1 MEQTTIVK
9 KILYLTAILLS
20 LAMIWY
26 FIWSWITIVNIAIDY
41 STALTTSDKAAVLE
55 VRPHFYL
62 PYLGILIQFS
72 LGFGYVVDWLTRAI
86 IGFKNSLKKRSELEE
101 IKMLTPEEL
110 KQRRA
115 TLIKEL
121 KELDNQIQQ
130 AERTLQALKKTTIKQ
145 RFKQLLGGLL
155 KLMIWLSFF
164 LARTSFFYYFL
175 HSVIQWSLIALLLL
189 FG

>member
-1 MEQTTIVK
+1 MKQTTIVK

-55 VRPHFYL
+55 ARSHFYL

-86 IGFKNSLKKRSELEE
+86 IGFKNSLKKRS
-101 IKMLTPEEL
+101 
-110 KQRRA
+110 
-115 TLIKEL
+115 
-121 KELDNQIQQ
+121 
-130 AERTLQALKKTTIKQ
+130 
-145 RFKQLLGGLL
+145 
-155 KLMIWLSFF
+155 
-164 LARTSFFYYFL
+164 
-175 HSVIQWSLIALLLL
+175 
-189 FG
+189 

>member
-20 LAMIWY
+20 LAVIWY

-41 STALTTSDKAAVLE
+41 STAVTTNDKAAVAAVLE

-86 IGFKNSLKKRSELEE
+86 IGFKNSLKK
-101 IKMLTPEEL
+101 
-110 KQRRA
+110 
-115 TLIKEL
+115 
-121 KELDNQIQQ
+121 
-130 AERTLQALKKTTIKQ
+130 
-145 RFKQLLGGLL
+145 
-155 KLMIWLSFF
+155 
-164 LARTSFFYYFL
+164 
-175 HSVIQWSLIALLLL
+175 WS
-189 FG
+189 

>member
-41 STALTTSDKAAVLE
+41 STALTTSDKTAVLE

-86 IGFKNSLKKRSELEE
+86 IGFKNSLKKRS
-101 IKMLTPEEL
+101 
-110 KQRRA
+110 
-115 TLIKEL
+115 
-121 KELDNQIQQ
+121 
-130 AERTLQALKKTTIKQ
+130 
-145 RFKQLLGGLL
+145 
-155 KLMIWLSFF
+155 
-164 LARTSFFYYFL
+164 
-175 HSVIQWSLIALLLL
+175 
-189 FG
+189 